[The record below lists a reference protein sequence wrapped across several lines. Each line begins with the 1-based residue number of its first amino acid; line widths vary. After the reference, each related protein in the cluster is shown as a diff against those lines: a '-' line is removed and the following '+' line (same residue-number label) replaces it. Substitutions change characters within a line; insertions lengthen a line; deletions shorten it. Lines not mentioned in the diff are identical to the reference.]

1 MSAQIYSQ
9 KQQQDNTAYE
19 NSAYIDAEN
28 TLWIETK
35 EVINV
40 IISMKQDIFNFNRSS
55 TTPLG
60 LPA

>member
-35 EVINV
+35 RGNKCNNIHETGY
-40 IISMKQDIFNFNRSS
+40 F
-55 TTPLG
+55 
-60 LPA
+60 

>member
-40 IISMKQDIFNFNRSS
+40 IISMKQDIF
-55 TTPLG
+55 
-60 LPA
+60 